1 MLRIIIGSIR
11 YKSDKFIYKSIK
23 IKDSY
28 RRLNWNFFE
37 RLIVS
42 CSKNPGKAIG
52 SLLLFFAVLFYVMQL
67 ARPLI
72 QPMAA
77 RWLPHWETIF
87 DWQTTLL
94 AGQLTIIGI
103 VYPLV
108 VGLISLI
115 FQKKSARK
123 IVQAAY
129 QTYSGFMLAGLSGLV
144 LAGFILSGIFIR
156 TFCSNYSYAVVS
168 GISITWMMVNIGL
181 SVWFFIKSLSVL
193 DDVKR
198 DKMVLRYL
206 TADVLE
212 VILKRRVAEAFRAG
226 PFAQR
231 LIDPV
236 KYPHI
241 TLQDYSFEPNLTTIF
256 TATKH
261 RKEINDVYLT
271 PLKLIIHFINFRNR
285 IKREKL
291 SFSFYH
297 PYEGNKSGNLIPLF
311 KVHGLS
317 PNSRCVRLLK
327 LCFSIARPP
336 DETINNGWIIRG
348 MLGEAVDALAAGDI
362 YAFEEALHSVTRD
375 FSAIADVFSFRNEL
389 ETGNLLLMKRQGM
402 WEQSFNEHFYSELY
416 RLGRQAVLRTGL
428 SGRFFSQYMQLPR
441 ILFESRSEST
451 VEEIQLGLN
460 HTCYAWETL
469 QSWGKSTLSNP
480 DPGLRQ
486 AYDTLVREFVA
497 LWEGWSESLHY
508 KLELHGNVD
517 VFNAARISHLR
528 LLPDILMHAV
538 VAGDAETVRLAADMF
553 NRWLNKP
560 HEGELDYSGLL
571 PWQEFFITPAIFCGY
586 KPFNAENIS
595 TMQVVNYDGLP
606 VHAWKNALTDVRL
619 TTAAFLLKHARE
631 LNADRLRFSV
641 DTLLNGG
648 LVDNTGGYER
658 VSMAFSNASDV
669 TDALI
674 RTLAWGRKGENP
686 AAGWLTGLIRYLS
699 SAHGKDMISGRVY
712 SGNRLSGFSDLN
724 RQFAELMIMASSA
737 SESPSLRIK
746 SGLSA
751 GIFSYGVK
759 ERLVERIRNIKHEL
773 VSLPSLT
780 LENGKDFTT
789 CQSAVNNLLGE
800 YIRLFSESMEQDI
813 LALPVSTVKVD
824 ALSQKVSDMVKDRLS
839 NIFPFNQF
847 LALNYHPELEQGVK
861 HPILFRDERIYYSEG
876 ISKTVFGTDS
886 SLCSRIVNV
895 LSADLL
901 GWLQSLKA
909 SAELSSRS
917 LPDIIDRT
925 SKLPELEEDD
935 CLIICDTAL
944 SEELSSYCFEHR
956 IGKDD
961 GQSQL
966 FYDENGKLKIRG
978 LHVNCTLIS
987 FSFYRKA
994 HPIVINN
1001 RAFSE
1006 LRIKEPQGKG
1016 PINFVAETDPDDS
1029 KKILLR
1035 ADFEYQRFISEPP
1048 KVRFIYPG

>member
-1 MLRIIIGSIR
+1 MLRRIIGSIR
-11 YKSDKFIYKSIK
+11 YESDKFIYKNIK
-23 IKDSY
+23 TKDSY

-42 CSKNPGKAIG
+42 CSKYPGKAIG
-52 SLLLFFAVLFYVMQL
+52 SLLLFFTVLFCVMQL

-72 QPMAA
+72 QPIAA

-87 DWQTTLL
+87 DWQTALL
-94 AGQLTIIGI
+94 GGQLTIIGI

-144 LAGFILSGIFIR
+144 LSGFILSGIFIR
-156 TFCSNYSYAVVS
+156 TFCSKYSYAVVS
-168 GISITWMMVNIGL
+168 GISVAWMMVNISL

-206 TADVLE
+206 TADVLA
-212 VILKRRVAEAFRAG
+212 VMLKKRVAEAFRAE
-226 PFAQR
+226 PFALR

-241 TLQDYSFEPNLTTIF
+241 TLQDYSSEPNLMTIF
-256 TATKH
+256 KPTKH
-261 RKEINDVYLT
+261 HHEISDVYLI
-271 PLKLIIHFINFRNR
+271 PFKAIIYFINFSNR

-291 SFSFYH
+291 YFSFYH
-297 PYEGNKSGNLIPLF
+297 PYEGNKSGDLIPLF
-311 KVHGLS
+311 KVHGLP
-317 PNSRCVRLLK
+317 PNSLCVRLLK
-327 LCFSIARPP
+327 LCFSTARPA

-362 YAFEEALHSVTRD
+362 YAFEEALHSVSRD
-375 FSAIADVFSFRNEL
+375 FSSIADVFSFRNEL
-389 ETGNLLLMKRQGM
+389 ETGNLLLMKRQGS

-428 SGRFFSQYMQLPR
+428 SVRFFSQYMQLPR
-441 ILFESRSEST
+441 ILFHSRSEST
-451 VEEIQLGLN
+451 VEEIKLGLN

-469 QSWGKSTLSNP
+469 QSWGKANLSSHE
-480 DPGLRQ
+480 PGLRQ

-497 LWEGWSESLHY
+497 IWEGWPESLHY
-508 KLELHGNVD
+508 KLGLHDNVE
-517 VFNAARISHLR
+517 VFNAARISHLL

-560 HEGELDYSGLL
+560 HEGQSGYSGLF
-571 PWQEFFITPAIFCGY
+571 PWQEFFITPAIFSGY
-586 KPFNAENIS
+586 KPFNAENL
-595 TMQVVNYDGLP
+595 THLQAVHDEELP
-606 VHAWKNALTDVRL
+606 VNAWTNALTDVRL

-631 LNADRLRFSV
+631 LDADRLRFSV

-658 VSMAFSNASDV
+658 ISMAFSNASDV

-686 AAGWLTGLIRYLS
+686 AAGWLSGLIRRLS

-759 ERLVERIRNIKHEL
+759 ERLVNRLRDIQHEL
-773 VSLPSLT
+773 VSLTSMT
-780 LENGKDFTT
+780 LENGKDFKT
-789 CQSAVNNLLGE
+789 CQNTVNHLLGE

-813 LALPVSTVKVD
+813 LALPVSTMKVD
-824 ALSQKVSDMVKDRLS
+824 ALSQKVSDMVKNKLS

-847 LALNYHPELEQGVK
+847 LVLTYHPELEQGVK
-861 HPILFRDERIYYSEG
+861 YPIQFRDDKIYYSEG
-876 ISKTVFGTDS
+876 ISITVFGTDS
-886 SLCSRIVNV
+886 SFCSGIVNQ
-895 LSADLL
+895 LSADFL

-909 SAELSSRS
+909 STELSSRS
-917 LPDIIDRT
+917 LHDIIDT
-925 SKLPELEEDD
+925 ISKLPELEEDD
-935 CLIICDTAL
+935 CLIICDTVL
-944 SEELSSYCFEHR
+944 GEELSSYFFEHR

-961 GQSQL
+961 GQSQF
-966 FYDENGKLKIRG
+966 FYDENDKLQIRG
-978 LHVNCTLIS
+978 LHVNCTLIYLP
-987 FSFYRKA
+987 FYRKA
-994 HPIVINN
+994 HPILINR

-1006 LRIKEPQGKG
+1006 LRIKEPQGKDA
-1016 PINFVAETDPDDS
+1016 INFVAETDPDDS

-1048 KVRFIYPG
+1048 KVRFINPG

>member
-1 MLRIIIGSIR
+1 MLRRMLGSIR
-11 YKSDKFIYKSIK
+11 YESDKFIYKNIK
-23 IKDSY
+23 TKDSY

-42 CSKNPGKAIG
+42 CSKYPGKAIG
-52 SLLLFFAVLFYVMQL
+52 SLLLFFTVLFCVMQL
-67 ARPLI
+67 ARPFI
-72 QPMAA
+72 QPIAA
-77 RWLPHWETIF
+77 RWLPQWETIF

-168 GISITWMMVNIGL
+168 GISVVWMMVNIGL

-206 TADVLE
+206 TADVLA
-212 VILKRRVAEAFRAG
+212 VMLKKRVAEAFRAG
-226 PFAQR
+226 PFSRR

-236 KYPHI
+236 IYPHI
-241 TLQDYSFEPNLTTIF
+241 TLQDYSFESNLTTIF
-256 TATKH
+256 KTTKH
-261 RKEINDVYLT
+261 HHEINDVYLR
-271 PLKLIIHFINFRNR
+271 PFKAIIHLINFRNR

-291 SFSFYH
+291 YFSFYH
-297 PYEGNKSGNLIPLF
+297 PYEGNKSGDLLPLF
-311 KVHGLS
+311 KVHGLP
-317 PNSRCVRLLK
+317 PNSRFVRLLK
-327 LCFSIARPP
+327 LCFSTAMPI

-348 MLGEAVDALAAGDI
+348 MLGEAVDALAVGDI
-362 YAFEEALHSVTRD
+362 YAFEEALHSVSRD
-375 FSAIADVFSFRNEL
+375 FSSIADVFSFRNEL
-389 ETGNLLLMKRQGM
+389 ETGNLLLMKRQGL
-402 WEQSFNEHFYSELY
+402 WEQSFNEYFYSELY

-428 SGRFFSQYMQLPR
+428 SVRFFSQYMQLPR

-469 QSWGKSTLSNP
+469 QSWGKANLSSH

-497 LWEGWSESLHY
+497 IWEGWPESLCY
-508 KLELHGNVD
+508 KLELHDNVE
-517 VFNAARISHLR
+517 VFNAARISHLL

-560 HEGELDYSGLL
+560 HEEGSGYSGLL
-571 PWQEFFITPAIFCGY
+571 PWQEFFITPAIFNGY
-586 KPFNAENIS
+586 KPFNAENLS
-595 TMQVVNYDGLP
+595 PLQGVHYDDP
-606 VHAWKNALTDVRL
+606 TVQAWKNALTDVRL

-641 DTLLNGG
+641 DTLLSGG

-686 AAGWLTGLIRYLS
+686 AAGWLSGLIRRLS
-699 SAHGKDMISGRVY
+699 STHGKDMISGRVY

-737 SESPSLRIK
+737 SESPSFRIK

-751 GIFSYGVK
+751 GIFSYGLK
-759 ERLVERIRNIKHEL
+759 ERLVVRLRNIKDEL

-780 LENGKDFTT
+780 IENGKDFTT
-789 CQSAVNNLLGE
+789 CQSAVNNLLDE
-800 YIRLFSESMEQDI
+800 YIRLFNESMEQDI

-824 ALSQKVSDMVKDRLS
+824 ALSQKVSDMVKDKLS

-847 LALNYHPELEQGVK
+847 LALTYHPELEQGMK
-861 HPILFRDERIYYSEG
+861 YPIQFPDEKIYYSEG
-876 ISKTVFGTDS
+876 ISKTVFGVDS
-886 SLCSRIVNV
+886 ALCSIIVKK
-895 LSADLL
+895 LSSDLL

-909 SAELSSRS
+909 SAEFSSKS
-917 LPDIIDRT
+917 LPEIIDII
-925 SKLPELEEDD
+925 SKLPELEEGD
-935 CLIICDTAL
+935 CLILSDTAL

-966 FYDENGKLKIRG
+966 FYDENGKLQIRG

-987 FSFYRKA
+987 FSFYRKS
-994 HPIVINN
+994 HPILINR

-1006 LRIKEPQGKG
+1006 FRIKEPQDKEA
-1016 PINFVAETDPDDS
+1016 INFVAETDPDDS

-1035 ADFEYQRFISEPP
+1035 TVIEYQRFISEPP
-1048 KVRFIYPG
+1048 KVRFINPG